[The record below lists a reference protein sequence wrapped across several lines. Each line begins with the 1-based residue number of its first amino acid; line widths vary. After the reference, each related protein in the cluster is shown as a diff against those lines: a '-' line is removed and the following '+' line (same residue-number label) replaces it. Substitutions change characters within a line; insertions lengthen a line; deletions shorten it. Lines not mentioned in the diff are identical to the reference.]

1 MHFRPYCSI
10 LHFFPVWKFHILFCL
25 FHLLFAFCQN
35 VFSFDAFSVLSSF
48 QSSGGVKK
56 RRTVFFLVPPIF
68 PYNVHVLNEC
78 SAAPAE
84 LFIFQTPRLVF
95 KLNPFGNPR
104 YPFTAER
111 SPIFTPHIR
120 CGLWCNADYPLLCNH
135 KCTLT
140 ATTSWVDGAIW

>member
-1 MHFRPYCSI
+1 M
-10 LHFFPVWKFHILFCL
+10 
-25 FHLLFAFCQN
+25 
-35 VFSFDAFSVLSSF
+35 FSLDTFSVLSSI
-48 QSSGGVKK
+48 QGIGGVKK
-56 RRTVFFLVPPIF
+56 RGTVSLVPPIF

-84 LFIFQTPRLVF
+84 LFIFQTPCLVF

-120 CGLWCNADYPLLCNH
+120 CGL
-135 KCTLT
+135 
-140 ATTSWVDGAIW
+140 

>member
-1 MHFRPYCSI
+1 MGLRKEE
-10 LHFFPVWKFHILFCL
+10 L
-25 FHLLFAFCQN
+25 
-35 VFSFDAFSVLSSF
+35 
-48 QSSGGVKK
+48 
-56 RRTVFFLVPPIF
+56 FLVPPIF

-84 LFIFQTPRLVF
+84 LFIFQTPCLVF

-120 CGLWCNADYPLLCNH
+120 CGL
-135 KCTLT
+135 
-140 ATTSWVDGAIW
+140 